1 MENQFINFLAYRQ
14 KNKIAAD
21 ALRSICKNLK
31 IPIQR
36 DGAEHFI
43 PIWNE
48 HFNIETETLLNHA
61 LIEYRRTGD
70 IINTSEGR
78 FITYDEE
85 SGIFSTE
92 GDINQEL
99 ITEFIEPTDINPIQG
114 TEKIPRKQKRNL
126 LLPVESVNKI
136 AKAGADILS
145 NDKTGY
151 EILLNIVQALQAI
164 PTQMNNTTNTNV
176 LSIQQNLLEAS
187 EKGFLLN
194 HEQVAEL
201 TGFSKSTISGKKTG
215 WIRYGFTFTKV
226 KEGSS
231 TLWKVSKP

>member
-70 IINTSEGR
+70 IISTSEGKFMTFDEKR
-78 FITYDEE
+78 GELSTDEE
-85 SGIFSTE
+85 Y
-92 GDINQEL
+92 EL

-136 AKAGADILS
+136 AQAGADIIS

-151 EILLNIVQALQAI
+151 QILLNIVQALQAI
-164 PTQMNNTTNTNV
+164 PTKMNNTTNTNV

-201 TGFSKSTISGKKTG
+201 TGFSKSTISSKKTG

>member
-70 IINTSEGR
+70 IISTSEGK
-78 FITYDEE
+78 FMTFDEE
-85 SGIFSTE
+85 TGEFSTNE
-92 GDINQEL
+92 NHEL

-114 TEKIPRKQKRNL
+114 TEKTPRKQKRNL

-136 AKAGADILS
+136 AQAGADIIS

-164 PTQMNNTTNTNV
+164 PTKMNNTTNTNV

-201 TGFSKSTISGKKTG
+201 TGFSKSTISSKKTG

>member
-70 IINTSEGR
+70 IISTSEGK
-78 FITYDEE
+78 FMTFDEKTGELSTDEE
-85 SGIFSTE
+85 Y
-92 GDINQEL
+92 EL

-136 AKAGADILS
+136 AQAGADIIS

-164 PTQMNNTTNTNV
+164 PTKMNNTTNTNV

-201 TGFSKSTISGKKTG
+201 TGFSKSTISSKKTG

>member
-1 MENQFINFLAYRQ
+1 MENQFINFLSYRQ

-36 DGAEHFI
+36 DGAEHLI
-43 PIWNE
+43 PIWNDY
-48 HFNIETETLLNHA
+48 FNIETETLLNHA

-70 IINTSEGR
+70 IISTSEGK
-78 FITYDEE
+78 FIYFNEE
-85 SGIFSTE
+85 EGIFTT
-92 GDINQEL
+92 DRNINQEL
-99 ITEFIEPTDINPIQG
+99 ITEFINPTDITPIQG
-114 TEKIPRKQKRNL
+114 TEKIPKKQKKNL

-136 AKAGADILS
+136 AKAGADIIT

-151 EILLNIVQALQAI
+151 EILLNIVQALQEI
-164 PTQMNNTTNTNV
+164 PTKMNNTTNTNV

-194 HEQVAEL
+194 HEQVSIL
-201 TGFSKSTISGKKTG
+201 TGFSKSTISSKKTG

-226 KEGSS
+226 KEGST
-231 TLWKVSKP
+231 TLWRVSKP

>member
-70 IINTSEGR
+70 IISTSEGKFMTFDEKR
-78 FITYDEE
+78 GELSTDEE
-85 SGIFSTE
+85 Y
-92 GDINQEL
+92 EL

-136 AKAGADILS
+136 AQAGADIIS

-164 PTQMNNTTNTNV
+164 PTKMNNTTNTNV

-201 TGFSKSTISGKKTG
+201 TGFSKSTISSKKTG

>member
-70 IINTSEGR
+70 IISTSEGK
-78 FITYDEE
+78 FMTFCEKTGEFSTDEE
-85 SGIFSTE
+85 Y
-92 GDINQEL
+92 EL

-136 AKAGADILS
+136 AQAGADIIS

-164 PTQMNNTTNTNV
+164 PTKMNNTTNTNV

-201 TGFSKSTISGKKTG
+201 TGFSKSTISSKKTG

>member
-70 IINTSEGR
+70 IINTSEGK
-78 FITYDEE
+78 FMTFDEKTGEFSTDEE
-85 SGIFSTE
+85 Y
-92 GDINQEL
+92 EL

-136 AKAGADILS
+136 AQAGADIIS

-164 PTQMNNTTNTNV
+164 PTKMNNTTNTNV

-201 TGFSKSTISGKKTG
+201 TGFSKSTISSKKTG

>member
-70 IINTSEGR
+70 IISTSEGKFMTFDEKR
-78 FITYDEE
+78 GELSTDEE
-85 SGIFSTE
+85 Y
-92 GDINQEL
+92 EL

-136 AKAGADILS
+136 AQAGADIIS

-164 PTQMNNTTNTNV
+164 PTKMNNTTNTNV

-201 TGFSKSTISGKKTG
+201 TGFSKSTISNKKTG